1 MKALSK
7 QASLLRDY
15 QELQLRVTRF
25 SFIEQQLK
33 NAQDKLDHELILY
46 KRLNQFSNKALKSC
60 KVEDFLTIAV
70 EAIVDILEVEA
81 SAIVIRRNSSG
92 ETSLFTEGML
102 LPTQGMKHEFTAD
115 LTSLS
120 EIVGKSKS
128 AIISTKRLELLHSL
142 SDYKDAVFHF
152 TNDKALDTSVCLIG
166 LVSVKK
172 APFYEVLDEKHE
184 TIFSL
189 FAQQFLTIL
198 TNFFQHQKIEDQV
211 VKITNSEIELKK
223 LSLIATKSKNGVIIT
238 DHKGRIEWV
247 NDSFTQ
253 TTGYAYEEVKGI
265 QTLNILK
272 NNFNDVEEYKRVLKD
287 KKSIEFDSLNRTKQG
302 KPYHTQTEII
312 PVFDEHKN
320 FINFIYVIK
329 DITNEV
335 DFKEE
340 ILRMN
345 SRFELISN
353 KSQIGIWEWDRE
365 TNKSIWNNIMI
376 AQYGTEKSKIGPNF
390 FNFWV
395 DSIYPADKEELMA
408 NRRKILNLE
417 IDSFEQEY
425 RIIRAN
431 DKSIRYLKTLTI
443 GEKDSNGQVIR
454 LVGSSLDITEK
465 KEADEKIKALKLF
478 YESILNNMPNKILIF
493 NAASELIYYN
503 ESMLATQPF
512 WEQHLFHSLYDI
524 VISEVE
530 NQSFVNH
537 LISHIR
543 QAIKRK
549 TTVKFNESIVLGPNS
564 TELLNTIL
572 PFYTDG
578 VLEYI
583 IVSGVDITEL
593 NFAQLDLVKKN
604 NELVKVNSEL
614 DNFVYRV
621 SHDLRAPLLSIKGL
635 ISLIN
640 FKELNPATTEYISLI
655 ESSATRMDNSIQD
668 ILEYSRN
675 SRLEIKLESINIK
688 ELVHEIFN
696 DIKFSTDSQ
705 IELEYETDGADSI
718 VTDKFRMST
727 LLKNMIGNSIKYK
740 RAIPNSFVKFHMSQK
755 GKTLTIRI
763 IDNGIGISKTSIPKV
778 FDMFYRGSS
787 ASIGT
792 GLGLYICK
800 EIIERLNGKIKLK
813 SKPNVGSEFD
823 IVLPINK
830 L

>member
-1 MKALSK
+1 VKALTK
-7 QASLLRDY
+7 KESLLRDY

-46 KRLNQFSNKALKSC
+46 KRLNQFSSKALKSR
-60 KVEDFLTIAV
+60 KIEDFLTIAV

-81 SAIVIRRNSSG
+81 SALVIRRKCKG
-92 ETSLFTEGML
+92 ETNLYTEGIL
-102 LPTQGMKHEFTAD
+102 LPTSEMKEQFIED
-115 LTSLS
+115 LSNLS
-120 EIVGKSKS
+120 DIVGKSKS
-128 AIISTKRLELLHSL
+128 VVIPSKRLELLHSL

-152 TNDKALDTSVCLIG
+152 SNDKGLEISVCLIG
-166 LVSVKK
+166 LVSHKK
-172 APFYEVLDEKHE
+172 APFYEVLDDKHE
-184 TIFSL
+184 TIFNL

-198 TNFFQHQKIEDQV
+198 TNFFQHQKIEDQI
-211 VKITNSEIELKK
+211 VKITSSEIELKK

-272 NNFNDVEEYKRVLKD
+272 NNFNDVEEYKKVLKD
-287 KKSIEFDSLNRTKQG
+287 KKSIEFESLNRTKQG
-302 KPYHTQTEII
+302 KPYHSQTEII

-353 KSQIGIWEWDRE
+353 KSQIGIWEWDKE
-365 TNKSIWNNIMI
+365 TNESTWNNIMI

-390 FNFWV
+390 FNFWK
-395 DSIYPADKEELMA
+395 DSIYPADKEELMT
-408 NRRKILNLE
+408 NRNKILNLE
-417 IDSFEQEY
+417 IDSFEQDY

-443 GEKDSNGQVIR
+443 GEKDSHGQVIR
-454 LVGSSLDITEK
+454 LVGSSVDITER
-465 KEADEKIKALKLF
+465 KEAHEKIKALKLF

-503 ESMLATQPF
+503 ESMLASQPF
-512 WEQHLFHSLYDI
+512 WEKYMFQSLYDI
-524 VISEVE
+524 MIAEVE
-530 NQSFVNH
+530 NQAFVEH

-543 QAIKRK
+543 QAVKKR
-549 TTVKFNESIVLGPNS
+549 TTIKFNETITFGSNS
-564 TELLNTIL
+564 TELLNNIL
-572 PFYTDG
+572 PFYTNG

-593 NFAQLDLVKKN
+593 NVAQLDLVKKN
-604 NELVKVNSEL
+604 NELVKVNGEL

-640 FKELNPATTEYISLI
+640 FAELNPGTTEYISLI

-675 SRLEIKLESINIK
+675 SRLEVKLERININ

-705 IELEYETDGADSI
+705 IELEYQADGEDSI

-727 LLKNMIGNSIKYK
+727 LLKNMIGNAIKYK
-740 RAIPNSFVKFHMSQK
+740 RDVPESFIKFHMSQK
-755 GKTLTIRI
+755 GKTITMRVV
-763 IDNGIGISKTSIPKV
+763 DNGIGISKSSMPKV

-787 ASIGT
+787 ASVGT

-813 SKPNVGSEFD
+813 SKLGEGSEFD

>member
-1 MKALSK
+1 
-7 QASLLRDY
+7 
-15 QELQLRVTRF
+15 
-25 SFIEQQLK
+25 
-33 NAQDKLDHELILY
+33 
-46 KRLNQFSNKALKSC
+46 
-60 KVEDFLTIAV
+60 
-70 EAIVDILEVEA
+70 
-81 SAIVIRRNSSG
+81 
-92 ETSLFTEGML
+92 
-102 LPTQGMKHEFTAD
+102 
-115 LTSLS
+115 
-120 EIVGKSKS
+120 
-128 AIISTKRLELLHSL
+128 
-142 SDYKDAVFHF
+142 
-152 TNDKALDTSVCLIG
+152 
-166 LVSVKK
+166 
-172 APFYEVLDEKHE
+172 
-184 TIFSL
+184 
-189 FAQQFLTIL
+189 
-198 TNFFQHQKIEDQV
+198 
-211 VKITNSEIELKK
+211 
-223 LSLIATKSKNGVIIT
+223 
-238 DHKGRIEWV
+238 
-247 NDSFTQ
+247 
-253 TTGYAYEEVKGI
+253 
-265 QTLNILK
+265 LK

-287 KKSIEFDSLNRTKQG
+287 KKSIEFASLNRTKQG
-302 KPYHTQTEII
+302 RPYHTQTEII

-345 SRFELISN
+345 SRFELIAN

-365 TNKSIWNNIMI
+365 TNVSTWNNILI
-376 AQYGTEKSKIGPNF
+376 AQYGTSKSKIGTNF
-390 FNFWV
+390 YNFWL
-395 DSIYPADKEELMA
+395 DSIYPADKKELLA
-408 NRRKILNLE
+408 NRHKILNLE

-431 DKSIRYLKTLTI
+431 DKSLRHLKTLTI
-443 GEKDSNGQVIR
+443 GEKDSNGQVTR
-454 LVGSSLDITEK
+454 LVGSSIDITEQ

-493 NAASELIYYN
+493 NAASELIYIN
-503 ESMLATQPF
+503 ESMLGCQPF
-512 WEQHLFHSLYDI
+512 WSKYVFHSLYDI
-524 VISEVE
+524 VVAEKE
-530 NQSFVNH
+530 NQSFVEH

-543 QAIKRK
+543 QAVKKR
-549 TTVKFNESIVLGPNS
+549 TTVKFNETILVGSNP

-593 NFAQLDLVKKN
+593 NLAQLDLVKKN

-621 SHDLRAPLLSIKGL
+621 SHDLRSPLLSIKGL

-640 FKELNPATTEYISLI
+640 FADLNASTTEYISLI

-696 DIKFSTDSQ
+696 DIKFSTESQ
-705 IELEYETDGADSI
+705 IELEYQTDGADTI

-727 LLKNMIGNSIKYK
+727 LLKNMIGNAIKYK
-740 RAIPNSFVKFHMSQK
+740 RDIPDSFIKFHMSQK
-755 GKTLTIRI
+755 GKTITIRI
-763 IDNGIGISKTSIPKV
+763 IDNGIGISKTSMPKV

-813 SKPNVGSEFD
+813 SQPNVGSEFD

>member
-1 MKALSK
+1 ML
-7 QASLLRDY
+7 QRDY

-46 KRLNQFSNKALKSC
+46 KRLNQFSNKALKSS

-81 SAIVIRRNSSG
+81 AAIVIRNNGSG
-92 ETSLFTEGML
+92 VTNLFTEGLL
-102 LPTQGMKHEFTAD
+102 LPTEAMKQEFIAD
-115 LTSLS
+115 LASLS

-128 AIISTKRLELLHSL
+128 AIIATKRLELLNSL

-152 TNDKALDTSVCLIG
+152 ANDKGLDTSVCLIG

-189 FAQQFLTIL
+189 FTQQFLTIV

-238 DHKGRIEWV
+238 DHKGCIEWV

-265 QTLNILK
+265 QTINILK
-272 NNFNDVEEYKRVLKD
+272 NNFHDVEEYKKILKD
-287 KKSIEFDSLNRTKQG
+287 KKSIEFTSLNRTKQG
-302 KPYHTQTEII
+302 KPYHSQTEII
-312 PVFDEHKN
+312 PVFDEHQN
-320 FINFIYVIK
+320 FINFIYVIT

-335 DFKEE
+335 EFKEE

-345 SRFELISN
+345 SRFELIAN

-365 TNKSIWNNIMI
+365 TNVSTWNNILI
-376 AQYGTEKSKIGPNF
+376 SQYGAEKNKVGANF
-390 FNFWV
+390 YNFWRE
-395 DSIYPADKEELMA
+395 SIYPADQEMVMS
-408 NRRKILNLE
+408 NRHKILNLE
-417 IDSFEQEY
+417 IDSIEQEY

-431 DKSIRYLKTLTI
+431 DKSIRHLKTLTI
-443 GEKDSNGQVIR
+443 GEKDSNGQIIR
-454 LVGSSLDITEK
+454 LVGSSIDITEQ
-465 KEADEKIKALKLF
+465 KEADEKIKVLKLF

-503 ESMLATQPF
+503 ESMLETQPF

-524 VISEVE
+524 VITEVE

-537 LISHIR
+537 LIGHIR
-543 QAIKRK
+543 QAIRLK
-549 TTVKFNESIVLGPNS
+549 TTIKFNETIVLNANP
-564 TELLNTIL
+564 TELLNTVL

-593 NFAQLDLVKKN
+593 NLAQVDLVKKN

-640 FKELNPATTEYISLI
+640 FAELNPSTTEYIKLI
-655 ESSATRMDNSIQD
+655 ESSANRMDNSIQD
-668 ILEYSRN
+668 ILVYSRN
-675 SRLEIKLESINIK
+675 SRLEVKLESINIK

-696 DIKFSTDSQ
+696 DIKFSTESQ
-705 IELEYETDGADSI
+705 IELEYHNDGADSI
-718 VTDKFRMST
+718 ITDKFRMST
-727 LLKNMIGNSIKYK
+727 LLKNMIGNAIKYK
-740 RAIPNSFVKFHMSQK
+740 RDIPDSHIKFHMAQK
-755 GKTLTIRI
+755 GKTITIRI
-763 IDNGIGISKTSIPKV
+763 IDNGIGISKNSMPKV

-800 EIIERLNGKIKLK
+800 EIIDRLNGKIKLK
-813 SKPNVGSEFD
+813 SKLGAGSEFD
-823 IVLPINK
+823 IILPVNK

>member
-7 QASLLRDY
+7 QAALLRDY

-25 SFIEQQLK
+25 SYIEQQLK

-46 KRLNQFSNKALKSC
+46 KRLNQFSNKALKSS

-81 SAIVIRRNSSG
+81 SAIVIRNNDSG
-92 ETSLFTEGML
+92 ETSLFTEGVL
-102 LPTQGMKHEFTAD
+102 LPTEVMKQQFIDD
-115 LTSLS
+115 LANLS
-120 EIVGKSKS
+120 GIVGKSKS
-128 AIISTKRLELLHSL
+128 VIISAKRLELLHSL

-152 TNDKALDTSVCLIG
+152 TNDKGLNTSVCLIG
-166 LVSVKK
+166 LVSASK

-247 NDSFTQ
+247 NESFTQ

-287 KKSIEFDSLNRTKQG
+287 KKSIEFASLNRTKQG

-320 FINFIYVIK
+320 YINFIYVIK

-365 TNKSIWNNIMI
+365 TSVSTWNNILI
-376 AQYGTEKSKIGPNF
+376 SQYGTSKNKIGANF
-390 FNFWV
+390 FNFWL
-395 DSIYPADKEELMA
+395 DSIYPADKEEVMA
-408 NRRKILNLE
+408 NRHKILNLE
-417 IDSFEQEY
+417 IDSFEQDY

-443 GEKDSNGQVIR
+443 GEKDSTGKVIR
-454 LVGSSLDITEK
+454 LVGSSIDITEQ

-503 ESMLATQPF
+503 ESMHACQPF
-512 WEQHLFHSLYDI
+512 WEKHLFHSLYDI
-524 VISEVE
+524 VIAEVE
-530 NQSFVNH
+530 NQSYVNH

-543 QAIKRK
+543 QAVKRK
-549 TTVKFNESIVLGPNS
+549 TTVKFNETIVTGSKS
-564 TELLNTIL
+564 TELLNTLL

-593 NFAQLDLVKKN
+593 NGAQLDLVKKN
-604 NELVKVNSEL
+604 SELVKVNGEL

-675 SRLEIKLESINIK
+675 SRLEVKLERVDIK
-688 ELVHEIFN
+688 ELVYEIFN
-696 DIKFSTDSQ
+696 DIKFLTASQ
-705 IELEYETDGADSI
+705 IELEYQTDGADTI
-718 VTDKFRMST
+718 ITDKFRMST
-727 LLKNMIGNSIKYK
+727 LLKNMIGNAVKYK
-740 RAIPNSFVKFHMSQK
+740 RDIPESFIKFHMSQK
-755 GKTLTIRI
+755 GKTMTMRI
-763 IDNGIGISKTSIPKV
+763 IDNGIGITKNSMPKV

-787 ASIGT
+787 ASVGT

-800 EIIERLNGKIKLK
+800 EIIERLNGKIKVK
-813 SKPNVGSEFD
+813 SKPNAGSEFD
-823 IVLPINK
+823 IVLPVNK